1 LGDGQESIKHG
12 GIVAKRR
19 FAKKDRGPTP
29 QELAR
34 LWEVAVEG
42 GPDAEE
48 ADLLLDAALRSLLDT
63 DRLDRDLLTAILDH
77 LPIDEHHPFLQDC
90 EELAASDHG
99 RFSGA
104 SGEDALLQ
112 LFLIPVHG
120 EISEVEAAVRDPEL
134 LDGIARSLRLTGYAV
149 TESNVL
155 VRPDLFPVQTLAL
168 LGPAGIRDLLIDGG
182 SVLARGPGTGV
193 TGRLLGEIRA
203 LVGDRE
209 GAGPEELLYAVR
221 FLVGVRASVDRGDL
235 ADGLMPDPEEP
246 EEAYLDRVE
255 RWRDRTEA
263 LLERFGAVTIEP
275 PTPWGEARVELLTC
289 ALRQLV
295 DLALGAEGYDPARTP
310 YPELRSRIEL
320 LPDGLQVELVRDG
333 RVLTGTVM
341 GLELIGPALEGLLDA
356 IAEEY
361 PVLETEIA
369 PARVLVH

>member
-1 LGDGQESIKHG
+1 MKN
-12 GIVAKRR
+12 
-19 FAKKDRGPTP
+19 DRGPTP

-48 ADLLLDAALRSLLDT
+48 ADLLLDTALRSLLDT
-63 DRLDRDLLTAILDH
+63 DRLDHDLLTAILDH
-77 LPIDEHHPFLQDC
+77 LPTDEHHPFLQDC

-112 LFLIPVHG
+112 LFVIPVHG
-120 EISEVEAAVRDPEL
+120 EIAEVEAAVRDPEL
-134 LDGIARSLRLTGYAV
+134 MDGIACSLRLTGYAA

-168 LGPAGIRDLLIDGG
+168 LGPAGIRELLLDGG
-182 SVLARGPGTGV
+182 SVLAGRPGTGA
-193 TGRLLGEIRA
+193 TGRLLGEICA

-235 ADGLMPDPEEP
+235 ADGLRPDPEEP
-246 EEAYLDRVE
+246 EEALLDRNE
-255 RWRDRTEA
+255 RWRDRVEA
-263 LLERFGAVTIEP
+263 LVEPFGAVTIEP

-289 ALRQLV
+289 ALRQLA
-295 DLALGAEGYDPARTP
+295 DLALGAEGYDPARSP
-310 YPELRSRIEL
+310 YPELQSRIEL
-320 LPDGLQVELVRDG
+320 LLDGLQVELIRDG

-341 GLELIGPALEGLLDA
+341 GLELIGPALEGVLDA
-356 IAEEY
+356 IADEY
-361 PVLETEIA
+361 PVLEPERA